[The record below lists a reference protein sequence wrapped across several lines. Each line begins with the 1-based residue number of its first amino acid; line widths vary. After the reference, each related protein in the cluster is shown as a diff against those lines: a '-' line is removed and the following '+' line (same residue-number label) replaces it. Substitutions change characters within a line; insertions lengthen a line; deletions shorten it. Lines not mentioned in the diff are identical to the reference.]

1 MKRNSTLNIYINTTH
16 TGVRNGQNTKK
27 KCLAQTLY
35 FFKRVYPRVSE
46 NGKMKK
52 RGFVNLFLLIG
63 MKHFNFT
70 ILNTLRYTLFKKY
83 AVWARHFFCVLAISD
98 TRDQSRGKKQK
109 KLTFKDI
116 TRIFQTSERP
126 FKLLKGIFIK
136 CIWTF
141 LKHIYIARAQ

>member
-1 MKRNSTLNIYINTTH
+1 MSETAKTRKN
-16 TGVRNGQNTKK
+16 
-27 KCLAQTLY
+27 CLAQTAY
-35 FFKRVYPRVSE
+35 FLKRVFPRVSE

-98 TRDQSRGKKQK
+98 TRDQSRGKNQK
-109 KLTFKDI
+109 NLTFKDI